1 MVGFSSGCVAN
12 WGAPMI
18 DTSGNQLLWQAVL
31 MRVLQDIRD
40 VNRGVDGYSHFI
52 SASRWIGTYPSRE
65 FSEVCALAGYEADFI
80 HPRFL
85 RIVRETQARLAQ
97 RKCSDLV
104 AAE

>member
-1 MVGFSSGCVAN
+1 MVGFLSGCVAN
-12 WGAPMI
+12 WGALMI
-18 DTSGNQLLWQAVL
+18 DTSANQLLWQAVL
-31 MRVLQDIRD
+31 MRVLQDIRS
-40 VNRGVDGYSHFI
+40 VDGYSHFI

-85 RIVRETQARLAQ
+85 RIVKETEARLAQ
-97 RKCSDLV
+97 RKRSDLV